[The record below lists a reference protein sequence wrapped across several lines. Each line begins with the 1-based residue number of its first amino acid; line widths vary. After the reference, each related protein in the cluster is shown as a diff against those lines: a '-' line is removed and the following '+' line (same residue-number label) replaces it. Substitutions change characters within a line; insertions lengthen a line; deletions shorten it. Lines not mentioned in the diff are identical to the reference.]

1 MSDILDRGSLLFAS
15 LWAIAI
21 TMGLRMGIPFY
32 GPLLVLAVFYVPGLI
47 LLARMFTGP
56 GGSFGTV
63 FQRDYSPALTC
74 TAMAWSAATLPL
86 AAARWLLPER
96 MLPAVAGLL
105 GVYFVV
111 LMFFA
116 VRTAFGIENGPSAA
130 VVGLSWIPLVAA
142 GFLWGPLRFILGWLA
157 SPFFLFYAW
166 YYLGGELGNVGAG
179 MRRSQN
185 FRRMLEAS
193 AVNPHDAEA
202 QYQLGLIY
210 QERRR
215 YAEAIRRFT
224 NAVQIRNDE
233 TGAHFQLGRIAR
245 QQDRLKE
252 ALGFFQTVVDQDS
265 NYHQSEILREIGA
278 VYIDAGQFA
287 DAFTELATYVDRR
300 PYDPEGLYYCG
311 RALEGLGRGDEA
323 RLMYLRAVDSVK
335 TAPRYLQRS
344 VAKWSRLAQKQ
355 MRD

>member
-15 LWAIAI
+15 VWVVAI
-21 TMGLRMGIPFY
+21 TMALRMGIPFY

-74 TAMAWSAATLPL
+74 TAMAWSAATLPV
-86 AAARWLLPER
+86 AIARWLLPEQI
-96 MLPAVAGLL
+96 LPAFAGFL
-105 GVYFVV
+105 GVYFVI

-142 GFLWGPLRFILGWLA
+142 FFLWGPLRFILGWLA

-166 YYLGGELGNVGAG
+166 YYLGGELGNIGAG

-210 QERRR
+210 QERRQ
-215 YAEAIRRFT
+215 YTEAIRRFT
-224 NAVQIRNDE
+224 NAIQIRNDE
-233 TGAHFQLGRIAR
+233 TDAHFQLGRIAR
-245 QQDRLKE
+245 QQGRLKE
-252 ALGFFQTVVDQDS
+252 ALMHFQTVVDQDP
-265 NYHQSEILREIGA
+265 NHHQSEILREIGT
-278 VYIDAGQFA
+278 VYVEAGQYS
-287 DAFTELATYVDRR
+287 DAVNELANYVERR

-311 RALEGLGRGDEA
+311 RALDGLNRKDEA
-323 RLMYLRAVDSVK
+323 RLMYQRAVDSVK

-355 MRD
+355 LRG